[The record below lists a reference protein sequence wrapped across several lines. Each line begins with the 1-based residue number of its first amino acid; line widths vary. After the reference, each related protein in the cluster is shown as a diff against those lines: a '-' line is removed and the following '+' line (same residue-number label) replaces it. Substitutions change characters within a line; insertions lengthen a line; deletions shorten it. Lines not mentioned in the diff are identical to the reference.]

1 MSSSIQRPVLEGRY
15 KAVFFDIG
23 GVVVGSP
30 FSGIAA
36 YEKLYN
42 LPVNYLNVA
51 MQLVSVFCSPLH
63 LTSNAQHIVMV
74 NSMRAGSNGAFQ
86 RLERGEIDLWTFYD
100 AFSEQLSNPLNVAAY
115 AKYAQLRGKEFNEE
129 AFKVPNINGREL
141 FHQMMGHAAVVVP
154 SMVQAIATLRDSG
167 YIVAALT
174 NNFNYPSD
182 TRGQREQELILQGTT
197 QYLASPSLTSLTTTL
212 PATGAIGSNSG
223 LLIMGQ
229 DQLKTLFH
237 HYIESAILGLRKPDP
252 MIYKKACEIVGVQP
266 SEVVFLDDIGA
277 NLKSAQNVGLTTIRV
292 ELGKPEKAIAQL
304 EQVLGGG
311 IKLLSS
317 GSKL

>member
-1 MSSSIQRPVLEGRY
+1 MTQKPTLAGRY

-36 YEKLYN
+36 YEKQHN

-51 MQLVSVFCSPLH
+51 MQLTLVF
-63 LTSNAQHIVMV
+63 
-74 NSMRAGSNGAFQ
+74 NSMRAGSSGAFQ
-86 RLERGEIDLWTFYD
+86 KLERGEIDLWAFYD
-100 AFSEQLSNPLNVAAY
+100 AFSEQLSDPLNVPAY
-115 AKYAQLRGKEFNEE
+115 AKYAQLRGKEFNEKD
-129 AFKVPNINGREL
+129 FKTPTINGREL
-141 FHQMMGHAAVVVP
+141 FHQMMGQAAVVVAP
-154 SMVQAIATLRDSG
+154 MVHAIAALRDSG

-182 TRGQREQELILQGTT
+182 EQGQREQELILQSTPQT
-197 QYLASPSLTSLTTTL
+197 VPT
-212 PATGAIGSNSG
+212 TGAIGSNSG
-223 LLIMGQ
+223 PLIMGQ
-229 DQLKTLFH
+229 DQLKTLFN

-252 MIYKKACEIVGVQP
+252 KIYKKACEIVGVQP

-277 NLKSAQNVGLTTIRV
+277 NLKSAQNVGFTTIRV
-292 ELGKPEKAIAQL
+292 ELGKPEKAIGEL

-317 GSKL
+317 ESKL